1 MKKVLLVLILLIA
14 MAWAAVSF
22 LKQAEPLPE
31 GSQSAAILNK
41 TPHFVGH
48 ASFTLEDT
56 SRPTQANGKKFD
68 GASSRILKTNIWYP
82 SSKEQPTKISGKE
95 HPLIIY
101 SHGFSSDKTEGTHI
115 AELLASHGYIVM
127 APDFPLTT
135 MFAPGDGPAIQD
147 VVNQPGDVSFLIDT
161 MLQWNINQNHQFSNA
176 INPGKIGVA
185 GLSLGGL
192 TSTLVAFHPAMADQR
207 VQASISIAG
216 PSVMFGPRFFQH
228 RSTPF
233 MMIAGTADSLVTYQS
248 NAKDIRQRSPNTVL
262 VSLDKGSHTGF
273 AYRSGIMRFMKN
285 PDAIGCY
292 IVKKSVDDRADTW
305 DGLLGGEKEGIIAV
319 TKNDLCIQDPL
330 PKAMN
335 PLRQQLLTKLIVLE
349 FFESIF
355 NNNLQER
362 QKASRYLYDTM
373 PVELHDVTI
382 SY

>member
-1 MKKVLLVLILLIA
+1 MKKILLFLVLLIVI
-14 MAWAAVSF
+14 AWAAVSF
-22 LKQAEPLPE
+22 LKQPEPLPE
-31 GSQSAAILNK
+31 GSQSATILNQN
-41 TPHFVGH
+41 HYFVGH
-48 ASFTLEDT
+48 TSLTLEDT
-56 SRPTQANGKKFD
+56 SRPTQSNGKKFN
-68 GASSRILKTNIWYP
+68 GTSSRILKTNIWYP
-82 SSKEQPTKISGKE
+82 SSEEQPKKVSGKE

-101 SHGFSSDKTEGTHI
+101 NHGFSSDKTEGTHI
-115 AELLASHGYIVM
+115 AKLLASNGYIVM
-127 APDFPLTT
+127 AADFPLTT

-147 VVNQPGDVSFLIDT
+147 VVNQPADVSFLIDT
-161 MLQWNINQNHQFSNA
+161 MLQWNISSNHQFSNA

-192 TSTLVAFHPAMADQR
+192 TSTLVAFHPTMADQR
-207 VQASISIAG
+207 VQASVSIAG
-216 PSVMFGPRFFQH
+216 PSVMFGPVFFQN
-228 RSTPF
+228 RSIPF

-248 NAKDIRQRSPNTVL
+248 NAKDIRQRSPNTIL

-292 IVKKSVDDRADTW
+292 IVKKSVDDRAATW
-305 DGLLGGEKEGIIAV
+305 DGLLGGEKEGIIPV

-355 NNNLQER
+355 NADSQAR
-362 QKASRYLYDTM
+362 QKASQYVQKTM
-373 PVELHDVTI
+373 PVELHDVSI